1 MIPKDRLLT
10 ALNHQEPDRV
20 PQHGLPF
27 GTLEV
32 VRKDV
37 KDKIEAFAPGGGYVF
52 STIHNIQPEVPP
64 ENVMAMLETLR
75 EFGAY

>member
-1 MIPKDRLLT
+1 M
-10 ALNHQEPDRV
+10 
-20 PQHGLPF
+20 PF

>member
-1 MIPKDRLLT
+1 M
-10 ALNHQEPDRV
+10 
-20 PQHGLPF
+20 PF

-37 KDKIEAFAPGGGYVF
+37 KDKIETYSPGGGYVF

-75 EFGAY
+75 EFGGY